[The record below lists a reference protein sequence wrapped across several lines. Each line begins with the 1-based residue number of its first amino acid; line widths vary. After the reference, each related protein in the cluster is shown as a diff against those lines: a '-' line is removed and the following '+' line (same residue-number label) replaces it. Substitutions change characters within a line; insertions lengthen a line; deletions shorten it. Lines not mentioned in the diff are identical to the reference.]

1 MILAAGCEA
10 RGEFFY
16 PARFLKQPIS
26 EIHGNFLYLNKI
38 LHD

>member
-10 RGEFFY
+10 RGEFFN
-16 PARFLKQPIS
+16 PRFLKQLIS